1 MVSDDA
7 GPRWA
12 RAALDE
18 SLAPLIVARPVH
30 RDGVLVDLVIDY
42 ANPAA
47 QAWGSDLGA
56 VLGPGT
62 GLADSPRFATY
73 VEVFTGGRPVL
84 LSAVLSQVGTAPARQ
99 VDLRITKVADHL
111 VLSWRDVSDQ
121 VAAERGRASAEARFE
136 AVLENHPD
144 PSMLAQPVLDAD
156 GVVTDLRVWFL
167 NRAAREWGARAGS
180 RLGARLAGYGLDH
193 LFEGYLEVART
204 GRPMVRDGVALTMD
218 GEDRVID
225 VRAAVVGDAVV
236 ATWRDVTLRHCAER
250 AVQDSEQRFRLAF
263 EDAPVGMAIADL
275 SNGGEPR
282 YLRVNRA
289 LAAMLGLAPE
299 QMVGRPS
306 AAFTHP
312 DHREVDEWVRGLLL
326 SGAPEPRQV
335 EKRMV
340 RADGST
346 VWVKES
352 AAPAGA
358 GSRPAYV
365 VTHVEDVTE
374 RRAAEAEL
382 EQRALYDPLTGLA
395 NRVLLLDHLA
405 VASRELPRSGGQ
417 VAVLYLDLDRF
428 KDVNDTLGHAA
439 GDDVL
444 REVAERIV
452 SVLRPDATAARLAG
466 DEFVVATRV
475 EDDLVAV
482 RIAERLH
489 AAIVPPI
496 RAGGRE
502 IVARPSIG
510 VATSDDPAL
519 PPDELLRK
527 ADVAMYHAKH
537 RGTEAWALYDDDL
550 HALAVSRLA
559 VEEDLRTALAG
570 SRFRLLYQPVV
581 DLASGRVVAAEAL
594 LRLDHPE
601 RGLLA
606 PAAFLDVAEDCQL
619 IVPIGGWVLGE
630 AARRLATW
638 QTVRPDMVVSVNV
651 SPRQVRHLVLR
662 DQVKAALDG
671 TGTGADHLL
680 LEITEHVL
688 LDGDAATLAELRDVT
703 SEGCGLAID
712 DFGTGY
718 SSLANLTRFPVT
730 EVKIDRTF
738 VAGLGVRKRD
748 TAVVEAIIG
757 LAETLGLGTVAVG
770 VETPEQLAVLREL
783 GCRRAQGFH
792 LGRPMTGE
800 ELGALL
806 GQDAPRPGF

>member
-7 GPRWA
+7 GPRWL

-18 SLAPLIVARPVH
+18 TLDPLVVARPV
-30 RDGVLVDLVIDY
+30 RRGGTLVDLVVEY

-47 QAWGSDLGA
+47 QEWSSDLGV
-56 VLGPGT
+56 VLRPGV
-62 GLADSPRFATY
+62 GLASAPRYPAY
-73 VEVFTGGRPVL
+73 VEVFTTGRPVL
-84 LSAVLSQVGTAPARQ
+84 LRAVPSQVGGAPVRY
-99 VDLRITKVADHL
+99 VDLRITTVVDHL
-111 VLSWRDVSDQ
+111 VLSWRDVSER
-121 VAAERGRASAEARFE
+121 VAAEQGMASAEARFE

-144 PSMLAQPVLDAD
+144 PSMLAQPVRDTD
-156 GVVTDLRVWFL
+156 GAVTDLRVWFL
-167 NRAAREWGARAGS
+167 NRAAREWGARAGA
-180 RLGARLAGYGLDH
+180 RLGERMSEFGLDG
-193 LFEGYLEVART
+193 LFEEYLEVART
-204 GRPMVRDGVALTMD
+204 GRPIARDGVALTMD

-236 ATWRDVTLRHCAER
+236 ASWRDVTLRHRAER
-250 AVQDSEQRFRLAF
+250 AVQASEQRFRLAF
-263 EDAPVGMAIADL
+263 DDAPVGMAIAGL
-275 SNGGEPR
+275 TPGAQAR
-282 YLRVNRA
+282 YLRVNRSF
-289 LAAMLGLAPE
+289 AAMLGLAPE

-306 AAFTHP
+306 AEFTHP
-312 DHREVDEWVRGLLL
+312 DHREVDESLRALLR
-326 SGAPEPRQV
+326 SGDPDPHQV

-340 RADGST
+340 RADGSAL
-346 VWVKES
+346 WVKES
-352 AAPAGA
+352 AAAAGED
-358 GSRPAYV
+358 GRPGYV

-382 EQRALYDPLTGLA
+382 ERRALYDPLTGLA
-395 NRVLLLDHLA
+395 NRVLLLDRLA
-405 VASRELPRSGGQ
+405 VAARELPRSGGQ

-439 GDDVL
+439 GDEVL
-444 REVAERIV
+444 REVAERIGG
-452 SVLRPDATAARLAG
+452 VLRPDATAARLAG

-496 RAGGRE
+496 RAGARE

-510 VATSDDPAL
+510 VAISDDPQV

-537 RGTEAWALYDDDL
+537 RGTEPWALYDDDL

-559 VEEDLRTALAG
+559 VEEDLRTALAR
-570 SRFRLLYQPVV
+570 SWFRLLYQPVV

-601 RGLLA
+601 RGLLS
-606 PAAFLDVAEDCQL
+606 PATFLDVAEDCQL

-630 AARRLATW
+630 ATRRLAQW
-638 QTVRPDMVVSVNV
+638 RQARPDMRVSVNV
-651 SPRQVRHLVLR
+651 SPRQIRHLVLR
-662 DQVKAALDG
+662 DQVRAALEG
-671 TGTGADHLL
+671 AGTGADALL

-688 LDGDAATLAELRDVT
+688 LDEDAATLAELRDVT

-730 EVKIDRTF
+730 EVKIDRAF

-770 VETPEQLAVLREL
+770 VETSEQLAVLREL

-792 LGRPMTGE
+792 LGSPMSGE

-806 GQDAPRPGF
+806 GQDTPGPGR